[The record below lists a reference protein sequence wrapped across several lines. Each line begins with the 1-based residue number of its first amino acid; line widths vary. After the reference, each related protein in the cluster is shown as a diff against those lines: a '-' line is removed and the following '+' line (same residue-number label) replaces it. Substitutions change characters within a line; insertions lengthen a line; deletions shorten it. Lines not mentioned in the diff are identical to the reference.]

1 MNIPEG
7 FEGSAT
13 FQFIQSRGWNWKES
27 TAPNIELETCPYCG
41 KTGFGHFYIEIHGND
56 SERKNRDGLHMCH
69 KCGKSGRL
77 VNIKEF
83 LGINI
88 PGVESK
94 RDWAGDAVKLEP
106 LPDIEEAHQLLL
118 GDAKAMDYLVN
129 NRGFSVNIIKECKLG
144 LVPQRYFKEAGN
156 VRALV
161 YPYLVNNSCVFVHYR
176 TLPDTAHPGA
186 VPKGFSSPSGWTAP
200 LYNGQVLREG
210 LKDVIFV
217 EGEANTIAALDKGVT
232 NVCGVPGANFKKAD
246 WIVTLDQLEL
256 EKIYICYDK
265 DMAGQ
270 NAAQEIA
277 KRIGI
282 NKCWKIDLPDFE
294 ITTEFGETRKGK
306 DLNEWFTVG
315 GGTTEAF
322 ELLKANAVQFDVE
335 GVASAPNSMQ
345 ELLDEI
351 RGKHSI
357 EGKYR
362 TQFAD
367 VNKLV
372 TFDPGDVI
380 DIIAEEKIGKS
391 TFAMNL
397 LDHMVT
403 TYGEDGIFICA
414 EMTRAKLARKYVCY
428 KAQIADNIPKTPEES
443 DVLLHEF
450 LEKIPLVQQMAAD
463 SPGELYFCAPR
474 YKTEQDIYQLIRDVI
489 RRYGVKWIVIDNL
502 QLIIDTTPSA
512 NKMNRTE
519 RMSSFSKM
527 LAQFAKEFGV
537 QIIRILQPHRVMEGQ
552 IATSRNNDG
561 SSQVA
566 KDCDCNIAIHR
577 DRIGSTKIDDVD
589 KTEGTIIAESFADKA
604 LISVGLSRYSSGG
617 RAWLIFDGARS
628 TFKSYTIEN
637 VMASEA
643 SRSELSRDNFPAQ
656 LQAATTQVAPVSVEE
671 DQTEAIRI

>member
-1 MNIPEG
+1 M
-7 FEGSAT
+7 
-13 FQFIQSRGWNWKES
+13 
-27 TAPNIELETCPYCG
+27 
-41 KTGFGHFYIEIHGND
+41 
-56 SERKNRDGLHMCH
+56 
-69 KCGKSGRL
+69 
-77 VNIKEF
+77 
-83 LGINI
+83 
-88 PGVESK
+88 
-94 RDWAGDAVKLEP
+94 
-106 LPDIEEAHQLLL
+106 
-118 GDAKAMDYLVN
+118 
-129 NRGFSVNIIKECKLG
+129 
-144 LVPQRYFKEAGN
+144 
-156 VRALV
+156 
-161 YPYLVNNSCVFVHYR
+161 
-176 TLPDTAHPGA
+176 
-186 VPKGFSSPSGWTAP
+186 
-200 LYNGQVLREG
+200 
-210 LKDVIFV
+210 
-217 EGEANTIAALDKGVT
+217 
-232 NVCGVPGANFKKAD
+232 
-246 WIVTLDQLEL
+246 
-256 EKIYICYDK
+256 
-265 DMAGQ
+265 
-270 NAAQEIA
+270 
-277 KRIGI
+277 
-282 NKCWKIDLPDFE
+282 
-294 ITTEFGETRKGK
+294 
-306 DLNEWFTVG
+306 
-315 GGTTEAF
+315 
-322 ELLKANAVQFDVE
+322 E